1 MTMYIDFGDDVAPDK
16 EIADVY
22 GVPEK
27 YGQQQ
32 TKVLSRDELNEA

>member
-1 MTMYIDFGDDVAPDK
+1 MSMYIDLGVDSEPDK
-16 EIADVY
+16 ETADVY

-32 TKVLSRDELNEA
+32 TKVLSRDELNET